1 VEHSGYY
8 LWEGITFFTILLSAT
23 ALLILRR
30 KVSGR
35 PALTDHDW
43 QLFFGRS
50 EVKISKARFYINF
63 GIAVL
68 LCYLAGFLEYLM
80 LARFGASI
88 LAAAQLLTLLGLVK
102 KWLC

>member
-1 VEHSGYY
+1 VEHSGYF
-8 LWEGITFFTILLSAT
+8 LWEGITFLTILLGAT
-23 ALLILRR
+23 GLLVARR
-30 KVSGR
+30 KASGR
-35 PALTDHDW
+35 AAFTDHDW

-50 EVKISKARFYINF
+50 ERRVSTPRFYIHF

-68 LCYLAGFLEYLM
+68 LCSLAGFLEYLM

-88 LAAAQLLTLLGLVK
+88 LAAAQLLTLLGVVK